1 MSYNNNNIHYVT
13 IPITKIFLSWGR
25 SGAKEMYIFSYELY
39 VSVNMLSRH
48 CFARGEKLFLLSYL
62 SFLIEK
68 RQENAFYISI
78 IFVSHLLRGDY
89 SNKKSKFQS
98 VRMRAIQ

>member
-1 MSYNNNNIHYVT
+1 MSYNNNNIYYVT

-25 SGAKEMYIFSYELY
+25 TGAKEMYIFSYELY

-68 RQENAFYISI
+68 TGERILYIYY
-78 IFVSHLLRGDY
+78 FCE
-89 SNKKSKFQS
+89 SNFKRSL
-98 VRMRAIQ
+98 